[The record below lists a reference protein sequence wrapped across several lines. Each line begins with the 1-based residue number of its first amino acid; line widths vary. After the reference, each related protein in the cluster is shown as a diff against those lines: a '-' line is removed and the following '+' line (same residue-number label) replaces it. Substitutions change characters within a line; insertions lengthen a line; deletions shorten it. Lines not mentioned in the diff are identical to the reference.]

1 MTTDPHGWPDPARP
15 GYPLHPERDG
25 WHWLLT
31 PDGEDAVYFWRVA
44 GECERG
50 RWPDKWLHSI
60 DEWSPTD
67 CTYLGPCI
75 LPADLAAERA
85 AAAEAMREA
94 CAEACDGH
102 AETLALNAVGGLA
115 VVAARTSA
123 AIIRSLPIPSA
134 SALAERDERMREDG
148 RREAFVK
155 AAEHLRR
162 VALSYDRNGAN
173 QAAGGALRGEAEFIE
188 MLAAE
193 TRARSNGEFDG

>member
-1 MTTDPHGWPDPARP
+1 MTADRAGW
-15 GYPLHPERDG
+15 
-25 WHWLLT
+25 LT
-31 PDGEDAVYFWRVA
+31 PHALAKKIVTEYSRDDRREPNSRDIEIATMI
-44 GECERG
+44 C
-50 RWPDKWLHSI
+50 
-60 DEWSPTD
+60 
-67 CTYLGPCI
+67 
-75 LPADLAAERA
+75 ADLAAERA

-102 AETLALNAVGGLA
+102 AETLALNAIGGLA

-155 AAEHLRR
+155 TAEHLRR

-193 TRARSNGEFDG
+193 TRARSEGKP